1 MAQLPWAGV
10 ALDERV
16 SLVLGRAWRTFP
28 VRPGIP
34 VRLRAS
40 GGSAVLRGPWLL
52 RAAVRLPPHHAL
64 LQGGPVAAAR
74 WLGGVHLQWLTGQG
88 ISHAQLYVGPTIDH
102 WSCFAGRGPGEVLV
116 GGRKIV
122 GIAQAWRR
130 HAVWL
135 VSATLL
141 TPPPWRLLCESMGHP
156 ATDAAALDAGGVGC
170 AAVSGLC
177 ARCAGMGSGPARGL
191 ARGVESNAG
200 LTWAGRTR
208 EAPRH
213 CAGSMRRRA
222 PPTTMVPFCRILTT
236 SSP

>member
-1 MAQLPWAGV
+1 
-10 ALDERV
+10 
-16 SLVLGRAWRTFP
+16 
-28 VRPGIP
+28 

-88 ISHAQLYVGPTIDH
+88 ISHAQLYGGPAMDH
-102 WSCFAGRGPGEVLV
+102 WSCFAGRGPGEVLI

-135 VSATLL
+135 ASATLL
-141 TPPPWRLLCESMGHP
+141 TPPPWRLLCELMGHP
-156 ATDAAALDAGGVGC
+156 ATDAAALDAGASDAQRCLGF
-170 AAVSGLC
+170 APD
-177 ARCAGMGSGPARGL
+177 ARAWA
-191 ARGVESNAG
+191 AG
-200 LTWAGRTR
+200 LRAALS
-208 EAPRH
+208 EAL
-213 CAGSMRRRA
+213 A
-222 PPTTMVPFCRILTT
+222 
-236 SSP
+236 